1 MSGFEVALSPVNL
14 LFVAIGV
21 LVGTI
26 VGLLPGLGP
35 TASLALLLPLT
46 FSLEPA
52 TAIIMLAGIYYGTMY
67 GGRIPA
73 ILLRLPGDSSSVMTT
88 LDGYP
93 MTQQG
98 RAGPALGITAIGSF
112 LGGTVAIIG
121 LTFLAPVVANFASSI
136 GAPEMFA
143 LTVVGV
149 MMISLLGSGSTWKA
163 IAIAGLGILV
173 SVVGLDPIDGTQR
186 LTFGSI
192 ELSGGIDIVPIA
204 VGLFGLGE
212 IFHSM
217 ETGAHEALKST
228 KLGRILPTRVDWLR
242 SRFAILRSSILGFF
256 VGLMPGG
263 GGTISSVLAY
273 GMEKR
278 ISKRPK
284 KFGKGAVEGLAAT
297 ETADNASS
305 NSAFIPL
312 LTLGIPP
319 NAVLAVIYGALLLQN
334 ITPGP
339 ELINEE
345 PDVFWGVIA
354 SMYIGNVLLLILNL
368 PLIAAFV
375 QILRIPGYVL
385 NPIIVV
391 VALLGVYSVNNTMFD
406 VYVAIVFG
414 VLGYL
419 LKKWRFDLG
428 PFILGFILGPIMEVQ
443 FRRAMLM
450 SDGSLGIFVER
461 PVSLAMFIVV
471 AIAISFTVINFLR
484 SRRTGRQ
491 TAGSRV
497 MHAVTHS
504 DEYAEEVREDSL
516 LDDGSETELEAGTDS
531 AATGEPAAGGPERIP
546 SGTGASEA
554 RPDSPEKPT
563 TAVRKAPP
571 PLDQQQ

>member
-1 MSGFEVALSPVNL
+1 MDILQGIASGFEVALSPTNL
-14 LFVAIGV
+14 LFVTFGV
-21 LVGTI
+21 LIGTI

-73 ILLRLPGDSSSVMTT
+73 ILLRLPGDSSSVLTT

-93 MTQQG
+93 MTQRG

-121 LTFLAPVVANFASSI
+121 LTFLAPVVAQFASTL

-173 SVVGLDPIDGTQR
+173 AVIGLDPIDGTQR
-186 LTFGSI
+186 LTFGAI
-192 ELSGGIDIVPIA
+192 NLAGGINIVPIA

-217 ETGAHEALKST
+217 ESGAHQALKSS
-228 KLGRILPTRVDWLR
+228 KLGRILPSKMDWVR
-242 SRFAILRSSILGFF
+242 SRYAILRASILGFF

-273 GMEKR
+273 GVEKR

-339 ELINEE
+339 QLITEE

-354 SMYIGNVLLLILNL
+354 SMYIGNFLLLVLNL
-368 PLIAAFV
+368 PLIVAFV
-375 QILRIPGYVL
+375 QILKVPGAIL

-406 VYVAIVFG
+406 VYVAITFG
-414 VLGYL
+414 ILGYL

-443 FRRAMLM
+443 FRRTMLM
-450 SDGSLGIFVER
+450 SDGNLSIFAER
-461 PVSLAMFIVV
+461 PVSLALFILVAV
-471 AIAISFTVINFLR
+471 AISYTVVSYLR
-484 SRRTGRQ
+484 AQRTGSESSSSYAPQ
-491 TAGSRV
+491 TA
-497 MHAVTHS
+497 THP
-504 DEYAEEVREDSL
+504 DEYMEEIREESPHDDAAETSAEKDVAHD
-516 LDDGSETELEAGTDS
+516 GTDS
-531 AATGEPAAGGPERIP
+531 V
-546 SGTGASEA
+546 A
-554 RPDSPEKPT
+554 RPTETDELLDPHTENVVGENPQEPET
-563 TAVRKAPP
+563 RE
-571 PLDQQQ
+571 